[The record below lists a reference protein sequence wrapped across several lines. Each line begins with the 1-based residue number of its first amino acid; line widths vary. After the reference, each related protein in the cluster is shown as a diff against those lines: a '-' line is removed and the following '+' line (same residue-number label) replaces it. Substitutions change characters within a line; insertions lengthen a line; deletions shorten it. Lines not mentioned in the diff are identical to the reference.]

1 MANALKG
8 KTLTTLTVILPNEE
22 VAAEWA
28 DTVSGHLEFMQEKSY
43 QDGPLKLIQYFVSSG
58 PEWKESAS
66 FLDGKMPEK
75 TGRVIVSVVE
85 IYKTEDG
92 LHHQW
97 IESKEHHQVFLT
109 WLKEVDG
116 EIQTYSFHKI
126 LQSLWDC

>member
-1 MANALKG
+1 M
-8 KTLTTLTVILPNEE
+8 
-22 VAAEWA
+22 
-28 DTVSGHLEFMQEKSY
+28 
-43 QDGPLKLIQYFVSSG
+43 IQYYVSSG
-58 PEWKESAS
+58 PEWEESAS